1 MLDVGVNLSTMGQV
15 SRLFVLWCLCETAE
29 VLLSHWLFY
38 MLILSGT
45 NISGLFV
52 YVDFSH

>member
-29 VLLSHWLFY
+29 ECMCCCPTDCFICSYYQGPTL
-38 MLILSGT
+38 
-45 NISGLFV
+45 
-52 YVDFSH
+52 